1 MILCLVSP
9 HLPQQID
16 FSVQDLNVI
25 PNQVCQTVTQLQLP
39 ARLETKLP
47 HIAGVETACA
57 RILLMM
63 ITEVVLQSL
72 IGHTLQQ

>member
-25 PNQVCQTVTQLQLP
+25 PNQVCQTMTQLQLP
-39 ARLETKLP
+39 ARLEAKAAA
-47 HIAGVETACA
+47 H
-57 RILLMM
+57 RRSRD
-63 ITEVVLQSL
+63 SL
-72 IGHTLQQ
+72 RSNSFDDDH